1 MTRTA
6 TLLLTLAAAP
16 AAPALAVAAPS
27 ATAPASSAPASSAP
41 ASSGPASL
49 GAEDLPSERS
59 ELLPVADQLI
69 AEHDCLAC
77 HDPDS
82 VTRKRLDPFAAP
94 DLAGVAGR
102 VDARWLVDFLEDPRA
117 VRPGTT
123 HPHQLEGRPEP
134 QRRRLAEGLAAFLS
148 VNESTR
154 AQVEPVEET
163 SDFGTVERG
172 RQLFH
177 SVGCVACHGPLE
189 DAYDLEITLVELEAE
204 LLAAEEAGELA
215 EEDGEEYQE
224 EPLLVRP
231 GVLAPDPHALPA
243 DLARKYRIGTL
254 ASFLEDPTLVRPS
267 GHCPSMGLESDE
279 ARAVAAYLL
288 RAQSQRADGSQE
300 RRPGLILQVYEADD
314 LQRGGLSRLDG
325 IQPVATHV
333 VGEIGVEKRTRDNQ
347 FGMRYTGFLE
357 VPADGR
363 YRFHLSSDDG
373 SRLFVGGRV
382 VVDNGG
388 VHGTKT
394 VSGEA
399 ELLAGSVPIEVTFFE
414 ASGGEVLRLE
424 WEGPGVERGP
434 LPPERLSHWPL
445 VYRVLGADGEALDP
459 AAAVAPSAEAVRRGR
474 AAFGELG
481 CATCHGGVLTGAV
494 PASKA
499 PALSELSGKSAGQ
512 LPPRCLRPNGRYAFD
527 EETAGALTA
536 AFLRPGKIAA
546 SAAEPEALVQ
556 HRLAGRRCYSC
567 HRRDDVGG
575 VHPELQPFYLGDED
589 AELGDQG
596 RFPPTLTAVGRKF
609 RPEVLRAALRG
620 EERVRPYLT
629 TRMPRMGERGVD
641 GLAELL
647 ELVDAEPDRAAA
659 EPACDMELT
668 ADGRRLAGVRGL
680 GCVQCHRFLG
690 TESLGVQAIDMGQM
704 HRRLRYEWFRDLL
717 RNPANVDLDARMA
730 NLWVDGESPVQGIA
744 GGDIEAQIQ
753 SLWCWLGGR
762 ENMAPPPGLETGP
775 WAFEV
780 DATEEPR
787 TVAVFMKDV
796 SPRVLCVGSPTGLH
810 FAFDEQNAR
819 LVKLWRGRFLNAEKT
834 WKGRAG
840 GLETPASSD
849 VVDLPLGL
857 PVLPLGSMSSA
868 WPETAGLDA
877 GARILGRTAHP
888 DGSMTFRYAVGDL
901 RVTERVQPVEV
912 TLEEGAGSAPGTRLG
927 VERSF
932 TVRAPLG
939 TPVVARAMAARDF
952 AAVGGGRWSL
962 DGGAWPLIEL
972 DAASARLARVVDA
985 PDGSASP
992 AELRIP
998 VPMLPEEPGSDTLV
1012 GTFSWRFAW

>member
-6 TLLLTLAAAP
+6 TLLLALLAAP
-16 AAPALAVAAPS
+16 ADPALAAPGL
-27 ATAPASSAPASSAP
+27 TAPW
-41 ASSGPASL
+41 G
-49 GAEDLPSERS
+49 EDLPSERS

-82 VTRKRLDPFAAP
+82 VARKRLDPFAAP

-123 HPHQLEGRPEP
+123 HPHQLEGRPQP

-154 AQVEPVEET
+154 AQMEPVEET

-204 LLAAEEAGELA
+204 LLAAEEAGEPL
-215 EEDGEEYQE
+215 EEDGEEYEE

-243 DLARKYRIGTL
+243 DLTRKYRIGTL

-288 RAQSQRADGSQE
+288 RAQSQRVDGSQE

-347 FGMRYTGFLE
+347 FGMRYAGFLE

-445 VYRVLGADGEALDP
+445 VYRVLGADGEP
-459 AAAVAPSAEAVRRGR
+459 RNPSTAAAPSAEAVGRGR
-474 AAFGELG
+474 AAFGDLG
-481 CATCHGGVLTGAV
+481 CATCHGGVLAGTA
-494 PASKA
+494 PATSTA

-536 AFLRPGKIAA
+536 VFLRPGKIAA

-575 VHPELQPFYLGDED
+575 VHPKLQPFYLGDED

-647 ELVDAEPDRAAA
+647 ELVDGEPDRAEPDVAGA

-744 GGDIEAQIQ
+744 GGDIETQIE
-753 SLWCWLGGR
+753 SIWCWLGGE

-780 DATEEPR
+780 DATDEPR
-787 TVAVFMKDV
+787 TVAVFMEGV

-819 LVKLWRGRFLNAEKT
+819 LVKAWRGRFLNAEKT

-840 GLETPASSD
+840 GLENPASSD
-849 VVDLPLGL
+849 VVEMPPGL
-857 PVLPLGSMSSA
+857 PVIPISSMNST
-868 WPETAGLDA
+868 WPEAAGRDM
-877 GARILGRTAHP
+877 GARIIGRTAHP

-901 RVTERVQPVEV
+901 SVTEHVRPVELTV
-912 TLEEGAGSAPGTRLG
+912 NEGATTEPGTRLG

-932 TVRAPLG
+932 TVRAPAG
-939 TPVVARAMAARDF
+939 SPVIARAMVASRF
-952 AAVGGGRWSL
+952 ESIGSGRWSIN
-962 DGGAWPLIEL
+962 GGAWPVLEL
-972 DAASARLARVVDA
+972 DQQSARLARVCDA
-985 PDGSASP
+985 PEGAGFP

-998 VPMLPEEPGSDTLV
+998 VHMLPDEPGSDTLV
-1012 GTFSWRFAW
+1012 GTFSWRYAW